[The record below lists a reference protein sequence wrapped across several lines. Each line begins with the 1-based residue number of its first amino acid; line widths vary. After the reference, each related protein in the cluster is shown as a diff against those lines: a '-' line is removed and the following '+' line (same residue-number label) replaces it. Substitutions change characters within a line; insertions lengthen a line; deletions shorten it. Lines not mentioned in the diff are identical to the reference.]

1 MVAIPIG
8 NDQPGVAA
16 RLKAKGVAVVLAR
29 RSLTPAKVEKAVRTV
44 LENDQFAR
52 AVAALRNAIG
62 QIDGAALAARLIEE
76 KLSLKPSI
84 TA

>member
-1 MVAIPIG
+1 
-8 NDQPGVAA
+8 
-16 RLKAKGVAVVLAR
+16 
-29 RSLTPAKVEKAVRTV
+29 VEKAVRTV